1 MIRSG
6 VPWTLAALLV
16 AGCGEGAAGGDSG
29 PRPDVPGDVEQAEIP
44 GDPGLP
50 PADPGTDPASEIPT
64 GDLPVDIPDAGT
76 DSPGEVLPEGFWA
89 RGPEFPLP
97 PELAALAPGAFDR
110 MSLFAT
116 RVEGPPERRPDVGHR
131 GAFGTGNGH
140 VFAQVGLADPLNTL
154 HSLVGPT
161 YERRPNFF
169 GDFAVR
175 LLAPGEPGPVPFDE
189 EWAGRSLSA
198 PVVVTRAIRD
208 GMTLVTVDLGAPEGL
223 ADLPPSC
230 WIRGLMVQSSGDRE
244 GWSLVVEAT
253 NEQAPLPGGR
263 MRESGPAGDGR
274 IRDLVSGLV
283 GATNPQ
289 VEGRRSVLPLG
300 SLSAGSSR
308 WFLWVACASDRP
320 ASAPP
325 PEDWP
330 LRSSAAPEDLL
341 AEALRLAAAG
351 HQDWSGRTVQMDLPD
366 PLVADFLEG
375 MKMTLKVQTAT
386 TGASCPM
393 SEYTRTW
400 TRDNMGPVLALLAYG
415 AFEDVAAILDYLEAA
430 IRWSGDLRNSYDAD
444 LDPAGAPPAPDW
456 ASLGTLD
463 GRVAAETPSYLVR
476 MHTIHARQSGDLS
489 RVASRVP
496 LLRRCMMDQAFGP
509 DDLLPFTGDETYRA
523 AMNAALGVPDLDYPH
538 HDRSWSLNSTLLWLG
553 AARDLQEMLE
563 TMGESALAGDLRDRA
578 ERMAYRA
585 LPRFLLPD
593 GCLAAFL
600 DRDTESPSAPFEDA
614 SLQVTWSGWLDG
626 DEPLAQTS
634 LRCLEGRIRRAPG
647 EWVTPLDPYWA
658 GTMGAWEG
666 IYTGMLPGY
675 TLAAMTAIGHPE
687 AQAAFDAVRLSLDT
701 SGNLQEYLV
710 FDDHSGVSLVYDPT
724 GVIGDY
730 TAKFRP
736 WEGGIVAEAA
746 LRYLLGFAPDALRGT
761 LSLRPHLPDAWP
773 RMAFRGLRAGQSR
786 FDVAVERGNTPG
798 TFRVEIRRETGAD
811 PTPFAWTL
819 RWDASLGLPAFRVDG
834 SEVPDQEIRRLET
847 LFGTTSALVSGGEI
861 PLDGRPVVVEIVVQ
875 PGDPR

>member
-1 MIRSG
+1 M
-6 VPWTLAALLV
+6 
-16 AGCGEGAAGGDSG
+16 
-29 PRPDVPGDVEQAEIP
+29 
-44 GDPGLP
+44 
-50 PADPGTDPASEIPT
+50 
-64 GDLPVDIPDAGT
+64 
-76 DSPGEVLPEGFWA
+76 
-89 RGPEFPLP
+89 FPLP
-97 PELAALAPGAFDR
+97 REVATLAPEAFER

-116 RVEGPPERRPDVGHR
+116 RVEGPPDRRPGLGHR
-131 GAFGTGNGH
+131 GAFGTGNGLL
-140 VFAQVGLADPLNTL
+140 FAQVGVADPLNTL

-169 GDFAVR
+169 GDFTVWVAG
-175 LLAPGEPGPVPFDE
+175 PEDESPVPFEE

-198 PVVVTRAIRD
+198 PVVVTRATRD
-208 GMTLVTVDLGAPEGL
+208 GITLVTVDLGAPQGL
-223 ADLPPSC
+223 ADIPPTC
-230 WIRGLMVQSSGDRE
+230 WVRGLLVQASEDRD

-253 NEQAPLPGGR
+253 NPQVPLPGGR
-263 MRESGPAGDGR
+263 TRETGPVSDGR
-274 IRDLVSGLV
+274 VRDLVSGLMGPGIPEV
-283 GATNPQ
+283 DGT
-289 VEGRRSVLPLG
+289 RTRLPLG
-300 SLSAGSSR
+300 PLSAGTSIWR
-308 WFLWVACASDRP
+308 LWVACASERLAGDR
-320 ASAPP
+320 A

-330 LRSSAAPEDLL
+330 MRLSGRPEDLL
-341 AEALRLAAAG
+341 AVALQQAEEDY
-351 HQDWSGRTVQMDLPD
+351 QDWNRRTVMMDLPD

-375 MKMTLKVQTAT
+375 MKMTLKVQTAA

-476 MHTIHARQSGDLS
+476 MHTLHARWSGDPS

-496 LLRRCMMDQAFGP
+496 LIRRCMMDQAFGP
-509 DDLLPFTGDETYRA
+509 DDLLPFTGDETFRA
-523 AMNAALGVPDLDYPH
+523 AMNTALGVPDLDYPH

-553 AARDLQEMLE
+553 AARDAGDLLDDLGE
-563 TMGESALAGDLRDRA
+563 TALAEDLRDRA
-578 ERMAYRA
+578 DRMADRT
-585 LPRFLLPD
+585 LPRYLRPD
-593 GCLAAFL
+593 GCLAAYL
-600 DRDTESPSAPFEDA
+600 DRDTETPSAPFEDA
-614 SLQVTWSGWLDG
+614 ALQVTWSGWLDG

-634 LRCLEGRIRRAPG
+634 LRCLGDRIRRAPG
-647 EWVTPLDPYWA
+647 EWVSPLDPYWA

-701 SGNLQEYLV
+701 SGNLQEYLI

-730 TAKFRP
+730 TARFRP

-746 LRYLLGFAPDALRGT
+746 LRYLIGFAPDALGGT
-761 LSLRPHLPDAWP
+761 VALRPHLPEAWP
-773 RMAFRGLRAGQSR
+773 RMAFQGLRAGAAR
-786 FDVAVERGNTPG
+786 FDVTVTRGTGAG
-798 TFRVEIRRETGAD
+798 TFQVQIRQRTGE
-811 PTPFAWTL
+811 TPFSWTL
-819 RWDASLGLPAFRVDG
+819 RWDAPSGLPTFRVDG
-834 SEVPDQEIRRLET
+834 AEVPEGEIDRRDT
-847 LFGTTSALVSGGEI
+847 LFGTTSAIIRVGTV
-861 PLDGRPVVVEIVVQ
+861 PTDGRPVVVDVSLA
-875 PGDPR
+875 PGASP